1 MNDYKRQYRELDQ
14 ETKQKISDSSRNK
27 PKSEEQTKRI
37 SQGMLKYWEGIVRF
51 VILQIAMFFP
61 EILARTGGNFVGT
74 IWIN

>member
-27 PKSEEQTKRI
+27 PKSEEQKKRI